1 MSARYSPR
9 STARTGRRR
18 RRRRRARELSTVAR
32 IRENKYLPGDW
43 SPGDLA
49 VFFTIPMEMIVRTW
63 LQLSNIIASDA
74 IEDRFRTFRAMDEQ
88 NFGRIRLGNVL
99 DEKILK
105 NNFCI

>member
-9 STARTGRRR
+9 STARTG

-74 IEDRFRTFRAMDEQ
+74 IEDRFRAMDEQ